1 MTAIDL
7 FGPGITAGGVTTRPT
22 DGRSLGAAD
31 TWFRDCTDDV
41 TDDGT
46 EYQAA
51 WFNAFL
57 GMARALARGNGQTAA
72 SADVVPQSSVDDA
85 ILLKA
90 MQYLIQRGQTVYG
103 ADTGSA
109 DALVVALSPAAPE
122 YKNGM
127 IFWIKK
133 GNAANVTTTPTA
145 NVNGLGP
152 KTITRRDGSALA
164 KGDLPANAWLPYA
177 YDLASDKLCVVTPVA
192 SDYRVLVPYGDPTL
206 WVRTDGNDA
215 TADGSSNDAA
225 HAFATIQAA
234 ITYSSQVWSL
244 GGKKLNIQLGNA
256 GTYTGFVSVAN
267 PVTNVIITGD
277 VNNPANYVIA
287 APGTGGNSQI
297 VYCGGA
303 SLTLAGVTVTTA
315 RADLN
320 FILASYSGTIALN
333 KVIITAGATTPYY
346 ALSGVAG
353 GSINVGGPVT
363 INGNFGGAMY
373 GVGGTVTTQV
383 GTVVTINGSTF
394 SVATLYANGSGGNI
408 SILGTWSGTA
418 TGVRAY
424 AVMNGTVQQNPGATT
439 PGSIAA
445 SQASGG
451 QVA

>member
-7 FGPGITAGGVTTRPT
+7 FGPGINAGGVTTRPT

-31 TWFRDCTDDV
+31 TWFRDCTDDL

-51 WFNAFL
+51 FFNAFL
-57 GMARALARGNGQTAA
+57 GMARAIARGNGQTAA

-103 ADTGSA
+103 ADTGTA
-109 DALVVALSPAAPE
+109 DAMVVALSPAAPE

-127 IFWIKK
+127 IFWMKK
-133 GNAANVTTTPTA
+133 GNAANVSTTPTA

-152 KTITRRDGSALA
+152 KTITRRDGQALA

-177 YDLASDKLCVVTPVA
+177 YDLASDQLRVVTPVA

-215 TADGSSNDAA
+215 TADGSANDAA

-256 GTYTGFVSVAN
+256 GTYTGFVSAQN

-277 VNNPANYVIA
+277 VNNPGNYVIA
-287 APGTGGNSQI
+287 APGTGSGSQI

-303 SLTLAGVTVTTA
+303 SLSLNGVTVTTA

-320 FILASYSGTIALN
+320 FILASYGGTISLN
-333 KVIITAGATTPYY
+333 KVVVTAGATTPYF
-346 ALSGVAG
+346 ALTGVAG
-353 GSINVGGPVT
+353 GSINIGGAVT
-363 INGNFGGAMY
+363 INGNFGGALY
-373 GVGGTVTTQV
+373 AAGGTATMQV
-383 GTVVTINGSTF
+383 GSVVTINASTF
-394 SVATLYANGSGGNI
+394 SIATLYANGSGGNI
-408 SILGTWSGTA
+408 SILGTWAGTA
-418 TGVRAY
+418 TGSRGY
-424 AVMNGTVQQNPGATT
+424 AVMNGTIQQNGSSTT
-439 PGSIAA
+439 PGTSAPTT
-445 SQASGG
+445 ASGG